1 MAYLMTGGEYA
12 QKALDIAYNYLTAY
26 ANGTYGQP
34 KSDSLIDSCASRL
47 KWYTAE
53 NIATLKALS
62 NDYFLFDCSGLV
74 KGIGWG
80 FPNVV
85 YGSNDV
91 PDHNDAGF
99 WNDCGNTQSTD
110 WTNIEVGE
118 LLHMN
123 GHVGIYIGD
132 GKGVECTP
140 GFGGLTPGLKIT
152 AVGNIGK
159 INGFPTRTW
168 TGHGKLPWIE
178 YVNSS
183 APSSPTPV
191 EPYTPNP
198 TPPMPS
204 APTVTD
210 ELTKFSVKIFP
221 SSYVFGDKIEGMAT
235 EWDDTKTEQENIYKF
250 LEYVNP
256 NIRYKLKDEFDNIVD
271 WFHYVASRSYG
282 LTDSE
287 WTYYYLTDK
296 GVTFNIGDYVSDVYF
311 DLETSKWS
319 PPMTYDATY
328 WYSLFLYYGNGRFC
342 SPINWSYNPALVYN
356 KESNIIPIRS
366 YSEHSSGYTDNP
378 DDVSTY
384 LVAFWKREGNTI
396 VYDKLYVLYN
406 VTDPNA
412 GLYKAWQYIL
422 LTDDLTNFDISY
434 EPFNPGG
441 DDDMKIETPN
451 LLDLANRQYVCKR
464 GDVFKIFEYIS
475 NLPSRAGL
483 WNDIKAVLGEYY
495 TDWASVPMDVQIFPL
510 VFKTNSGNT
519 QHFVNPNAL
528 NPVRYVY
535 MAPALVPQT
544 EGILCDFD
552 PDNIGHRIYEI
563 QNSRDVLVEA
573 TDWIQITRKNNDF
586 TDFAPYCST
595 KLYLPYVGYVD
606 FDLTIYYGKY
616 IKIKYAVDISNGGC
630 VAFVCI
636 ANSSSVTDDG
646 RVVAKFEG
654 SMGVH
659 NPFELTSWDDY
670 YNSVRSTLAD
680 SAGMIA
686 TTAGFGFAGLGT
698 AISNSKIRKA
708 NRAELNAM
716 GGMIDDADYINR
728 GTSKVNLS
736 NFNTDVKADQLM
748 NTPNVRSTS
757 SGSCLSGCLNA
768 YGVVDCYMMFYYTIT
783 EETTKLQAMRGY
795 PSNKSG
801 KLSEFTGF
809 LQCSD
814 VKLVC
819 PRATESEKTR
829 LVQLLTS
836 GIYI

>member
-62 NDYFLFDCSGLV
+62 SSYYLFDCSGLV

-204 APTVTD
+204 VPTVTD

-235 EWDDTKTEQENIYKF
+235 EWDSTKTEQENIYKF

-256 NIRYKLKDEFDNIVD
+256 NIRYKLKDEFDDIVD

-287 WTYYYLTDK
+287 WSYYYISDK
-296 GVTFNIGDYVSDVYF
+296 GVAFNIGDYVSDVYF

-328 WYSLFLYYGNGRFC
+328 WYSLFLCYGNGRFC

-434 EPFNPGG
+434 EPFSPTPPTPGEG
-441 DDDMKIETPN
+441 DDEMEFPN
-451 LLDLANRQYVCKR
+451 SKLANIFTTQYALTMSQMNAI
-464 GDVFKIFEYIS
+464 GNFLS
-475 NLPSRAGL
+475 NG
-483 WNDIKAVLGEYY
+483 
-495 TDWASVPMDVQIFPL
+495 TDP
-510 VFKTNSGNT
+510 
-519 QHFVNPNAL
+519 
-528 NPVRYVY
+528 
-535 MAPALVPQT
+535 T
-544 EGILCDFD
+544 EGQD
-552 PDNIGHRIYEI
+552 DNFMTKLLEDMGYMTGI
-563 QNSRDVLVEA
+563 A
-573 TDWIQITRKNNDF
+573 TDAII
-586 TDFAPYCST
+586 
-595 KLYLPYVGYVD
+595 
-606 FDLTIYYGKY
+606 DLTIYPFDVHLYNQCKTVNRLKLGFGSDFYKQTGGTKRLNKGVLYLWGENQFFYEIEMLNPNDSEHRYGKIRFDWTEFNSLINRTFDFRDYPPFKTYEIY
-616 IKIKYAVDISNGGC
+616 IPFIGIVNIDQRKFFDKYFRVEYIVDYFTGTANALLELADNDSGLNTRIIETFDCNIGVHESVNSVDWASYASRVGTVRRQATLGSMLNVFSGEGGFKGIGEKIGDVLQTEGTFTANQNGS
-630 VAFVCI
+630 F
-636 ANSSSVTDDG
+636 SSSSLYFMPLKIYIIQYTQETHVTG
-646 RVVAKFEG
+646 
-654 SMGVH
+654 
-659 NPFELTSWDDY
+659 NL
-670 YNSVRSTLAD
+670 NS
-680 SAGMIA
+680 
-686 TTAGFGFAGLGT
+686 
-698 AISNSKIRKA
+698 
-708 NRAELNAM
+708 
-716 GGMIDDADYINR
+716 
-728 GTSKVNLS
+728 
-736 NFNTDVKADQLM
+736 
-748 NTPNVRSTS
+748 
-757 SGSCLSGCLNA
+757 LSGGKSNTS
-768 YGVVDCYMMFYYTIT
+768 GTI
-783 EETTKLQAMRGY
+783 G
-795 PSNKSG
+795 S
-801 KLSEFTGF
+801 FTGF

-814 VKLVC
+814 VDLVC
-819 PRATESEKTR
+819 PRATESEKA
-829 LVQLLTS
+829 QIINYLTN
-836 GIYI
+836 GIRI